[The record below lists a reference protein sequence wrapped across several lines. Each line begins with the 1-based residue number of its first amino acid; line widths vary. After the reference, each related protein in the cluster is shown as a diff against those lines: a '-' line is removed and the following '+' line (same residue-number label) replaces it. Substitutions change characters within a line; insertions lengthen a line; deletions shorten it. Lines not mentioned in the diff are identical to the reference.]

1 MIALQ
6 RISSC
11 ERGNSFGDHD
21 KSFSVTWCVYVTYET
36 GSEQDAHI
44 PAKLSKLPWLV
55 WPLGVQCK
63 LGSLLKNLSKYSLSH
78 INLCACMLGSTR
90 TS

>member
-1 MIALQ
+1 MNALE
-6 RISSC
+6 RISSF

-44 PAKLSKLPWLV
+44 TAKLSKLPWLW

-63 LGSLLKNLSKYSLSH
+63 LGSLLEKLSK
-78 INLCACMLGSTR
+78 
-90 TS
+90 